1 MKTFQDLQA
10 LGDNEQARMKFVL
23 DAIAEHKAS
32 EDYKIAADAE
42 LYATGRNATIMAYQ
56 KILYN
61 FKGEPVKDLWSA
73 NHKCASGFF
82 KRFVIQQ
89 VSTLLGNGIT
99 FENEETEKA
108 LGKTFIKRIIDGAKK
123 ALRQKMVFG
132 FYNKDHIEIYDFL
145 SFVPLIDE
153 EDGALKAGIRFWQI
167 DNDKPLRMT
176 LFEMDGYTNY
186 IERKGEKIT
195 VRNEKKAYIKK
206 AIGDKK
212 DEEDGTLEYVDKNY
226 PQFPIVP
233 FYANTDHQSDI
244 VGYREQIDCYDLIK
258 SGFANDVDEASA
270 IYWTIQ
276 NASGM
281 DDVALAKFVERMH
294 TVRAATVEDDGA
306 KAEAHTV
313 DVPYEA
319 RVAAL
324 ERLEKDLYKDAMAL
338 DVEQIAAGNVTA
350 TQIEAAYEPL
360 NEKLDDFEYC
370 VTEFIQGILAVAG
383 IEDTPTYTRS
393 IISNTTETI
402 ENIIAA
408 GDYLDEDYI
417 TEKLLTVLGDA
428 DKVDEVLKRK
438 AAEKLDRYTELEE
451 ENEALKQ
458 EADDEG
464 APSNG

>member
-10 LGDNEQARMKFVL
+10 LGDNQGERIKFVL
-23 DAIAEHKAS
+23 DAIREHKAS
-32 EDYKIAADAE
+32 ADYLLAEDAE
-42 LYATGRNATIMAYQ
+42 TYGKGQNSTIMRYQ

-61 FKGEPVKDLWSA
+61 FRGEAVKDLWSP

-82 KRFVIQQ
+82 KRFVTQQ
-89 VSTLLGNGIT
+89 VSALLGNGVT
-99 FENEETEKA
+99 FENKDTETR
-108 LGKTFIKRIIDGAKK
+108 LGANFTKKLMDGAKK
-123 ALRQKMVFG
+123 AIRQKVVYG

-145 SFVPLIDE
+145 SFVPLVDE

-167 DNDKPLRMT
+167 DDTKPLRAT
-176 LFEMDGYTNY
+176 LFEMDGYTDY
-186 IERKGEKIT
+186 IQRHNEKMT
-195 VRNEKKAYIKK
+195 VRNKKRAYIVK
-206 AIGDKK
+206 ATGDQK
-212 DEEDGTLEYVDKNY
+212 DAEDGTLEYEGRNY
-226 PQFPIVP
+226 PTFPIIP
-233 FYANTDHQSDI
+233 LYANSEHQSEI
-244 VGYREQIDCYDLIK
+244 VGIREQIDCYDLIK

-276 NASGM
+276 NAGGM
-281 DDVALAKFVERMH
+281 DDVELAKFVERMR
-294 TVRAATVEDDGA
+294 TVRAAAVEDDGA

-350 TQIEAAYEPL
+350 TQIKAAYEPL
-360 NEKLDDFEYC
+360 NEKLDDFEGC
-370 VTEFIQGILAVAG
+370 VTEFIQGILSVAG

-393 IISNTTETI
+393 LITNTTETI

-408 GDYLDEDYI
+408 AEYLSEDYI

-428 DKVDEVLKRK
+428 DKVDEVLKRVAEEK
-438 AAEKLDRYTELEE
+438 ADRYTELEE
-451 ENEALKQ
+451 ENESLK
-458 EADDEG
+458 DELKEG
-464 APSNG
+464 EINDAG

>member
-10 LGDNEQARMKFVL
+10 LGDNEKKRMQFIL
-23 DAIAEHKAS
+23 AAIAEHKAS
-32 EDYKIAADAE
+32 EDYKIAQDAE

-61 FKGEPVKDLWSA
+61 FKGEAVKDLWSA
-73 NHKCASGFF
+73 NHKCASAFF

-108 LGKTFIKRIIDGAKK
+108 LGKTFGKRIIDGAKK
-123 ALRQKMVFG
+123 ALRQKVVFG
-132 FYNKDHIEIYDFL
+132 FFNKDHIEIYDFL

-167 DNDKPLRMT
+167 DDDKPLRMT
-176 LFEMDGYTNY
+176 LFEMDGYTDY
-186 IERKGEKIT
+186 IKRKDEEIT
-195 VRNEKKAYIKK
+195 VRNEKRAYI
-206 AIGDKK
+206 IGATGDQK
-212 DEEDGTLEYVDKNY
+212 DVEDGTMEYVDKNY
-226 PQFPIVP
+226 PHFPIVP
-233 FYANTDHQSDI
+233 FYANTDHQSEL
-244 VGYREQIDCYDLIK
+244 VGIREQIDCYDLIK

-281 DDVALAKFVERMH
+281 DDVDLAKFVERMR
-294 TVRAATVEDDGA
+294 TVRAAAVEDDGA

-313 DVPYEA
+313 DVPYQA
-319 RVAAL
+319 REAAL
-324 ERLEKDLYKDAMAL
+324 SRLEKDLYKDAMAL
-338 DVEQIAAGNVTA
+338 DVEQIAAGSVTA
-350 TQIEAAYEPL
+350 TQIKAAYEPL

-393 IISNTTETI
+393 IITNTTEMI

-428 DKVDEVLKRK
+428 DKVEEVLKRR